1 MAFRAGMRA
10 EVESLEDAIGYRFRN
25 RTILEC
31 ALTHSSHAHETSA
44 VLGQQPTRDNE
55 QLEFLGDSV
64 LGLLISEA
72 LVERFPAFAEGHLS
86 KLKAHIVSAVHLYHV
101 AEILDLG
108 QYLKLGRG
116 EEMSGGRSKRTLLVD
131 ALEALIAAIYLEGG
145 LEPARKFVRQHVVG
159 EAALEPLLA
168 EGSPKDFKS
177 ALQEL
182 ARARGLPLPRYI
194 VMKETGPEHAK
205 TFMVEARVG
214 RDFFAQGEGNS
225 KKNAAQKAAELVLEQ
240 LVAASETRPPSLG

>member
-1 MAFRAGMRA
+1 MRA

-25 RTILEC
+25 RTLLEC
-31 ALTHSSHAHETSA
+31 GLWHSSHVNETSA
-44 VLGQQPTRDNE
+44 AVGQQPARDNE

-131 ALEALIAAIYLEGG
+131 ALEALIAAIYLERS
-145 LEPARKFVRQHVVG
+145 EER
-159 EAALEPLLA
+159 
-168 EGSPKDFKS
+168 
-177 ALQEL
+177 
-182 ARARGLPLPRYI
+182 
-194 VMKETGPEHAK
+194 
-205 TFMVEARVG
+205 RVG
-214 RDFFAQGEGNS
+214 
-225 KKNAAQKAAELVLEQ
+225 KEL
-240 LVAASETRPPSLG
+240 

>member
-1 MAFRAGMRA
+1 MAPRASMRA
-10 EVESLEDAIGYRFRN
+10 EVESLEDAIGYRFQN
-25 RTILEC
+25 RKILEC
-31 ALTHSSHAHETSA
+31 ALTHSSHVHETSA
-44 VLGQQPTRDNE
+44 DVGEQTGRDNE
-55 QLEFLGDSV
+55 QLEFQGQ
-64 LGLLISEA
+64 
-72 LVERFPAFAEGHLS
+72 LS

-101 AEILDLG
+101 AEKLGLG

-116 EEMSGGRSKRTLLVD
+116 EEMSGGRSKRTLLVN

-145 LEPARKFVRQHVVG
+145 LEPARTFVRQHVVG

-168 EGSPKDFKS
+168 DRSPKDFKS

-214 RDFFAQGEGNS
+214 RDFSAQGEGNS
-225 KKNAAQKAAELVLEQ
+225 KKNAAQKAAESVFEQ
-240 LVAASETRPPSLG
+240 LVAASETRPPSLD

>member
-1 MAFRAGMRA
+1 MAPRAGMRA
-10 EVESLEDAIGYRFRN
+10 DVESLEDAIGYRFQN
-25 RTILEC
+25 RKILEV
-31 ALTHSSHAHETSA
+31 ALTHSSHVHESPPA
-44 VLGQQPTRDNE
+44 VGQGSGRDNE

-72 LVERFPAFAEGHLS
+72 LVERFPTFSEGQLS
-86 KLKAHIVSAVHLYHV
+86 KMKAHIASAVHLRPV
-101 AEILDLG
+101 AERLRLG

-131 ALEALIAAIYLEGG
+131 GLEALIAAIYLEGG

-159 EAALEPLLA
+159 DAELEPMLA
-168 EGSPKDFKS
+168 DGSPKDFKS

-214 RDFFAQGEGNS
+214 WDFTAQAEGNS
-225 KKNAAQKAAELVLEQ
+225 KKSAAQKAAELVFEQ
-240 LVAASETRPPSLG
+240 LLAAREIRPPSLG